1 MSDAPRAAAHPALSG
16 VVIDEPE
23 TAPRIRLPT
32 DLFRLVLVLFV
43 LAASLTIG
51 TFATQTSEGVESD
64 VTEAVS
70 LLPGPLLF
78 IINLIVGVGF
88 LGLAIAVGIDLILRR
103 RGRLLL
109 DALIA
114 VAVASLLVASL
125 NVFIVD
131 YPGADQLQ
139 AALTDPGATKPMSGL
154 LAAITAF
161 FVVARVGSRRVWL
174 VSAWVVVLSFML
186 TALVSG
192 GFTLLSMISST
203 LFGLAVGL
211 LVRYGLGTQPTRP
224 SGSRIALALIRAGI
238 EVTTLER
245 VLPDTPDG
253 RRYLATGSTNGPLD
267 VHVLDRDQEGSGLAY
282 RIYRMVRVRPSAA
295 GRNYVSVRRAL
306 EHEALLAHA
315 ASAAGVRTSAPVV
328 TCEVGAYAALLAYPH
343 IEAKPLSDVDPESV
357 HDDSLDDAWEQL
369 GRLRLARIAHRG
381 FNDNTLLISADGHVH
396 LQTVRTGEVAATDL
410 ALRIDVAQL
419 LTTFAL
425 VVGAER
431 AVRTAAARLGT
442 TPLADALPLLQPLAM
457 TLQTR
462 AAVRKDRQVLKE
474 LRAAIIAA
482 LPHDIQVPT
491 ESVRLERLSPRALL
505 AVVGGTVAAYLLVSQ
520 LNNVDVVTL
529 FSTSDWRWSALAIVF
544 SVVTY
549 LAATLSLVGF
559 VASSLPWIRTFLAQ
573 LASTFVSLVA
583 PAAVGGMALNMRFLA
598 KNGVGASVAVATVG
612 VWQAAAF
619 AIHLVMLVM
628 FGVIAGTQAE
638 ASFDPPQGAI
648 FGVVLLLLVAS
659 LVISL
664 PWGRRVVVTRITE
677 AAGRVVPALFSIAQN
692 PGKLAQGIGGNV
704 ILNLAYC
711 GALVACVRAFG
722 GELAWPA
729 IAIVY
734 LAGSAI
740 GSLAPT
746 PGGLGA
752 VEAALAGGLTAAGLD
767 GATAI
772 SAVLLFRLYTYWI
785 PVLPGWAAFRYLQNR
800 DAI

>member
-1 MSDAPRAAAHPALSG
+1 MSDAPRATAHPALSG

-23 TAPRIRLPT
+23 TAHRIRLPT
-32 DLFRLVLVLFV
+32 DLIRLVLVVLL
-43 LAASLTIG
+43 LAASLAIG
-51 TFATQTSEGVESD
+51 TFATQTSEGVENDLS
-64 VTEAVS
+64 EAVS

-78 IINLIVGVGF
+78 VVNLIVGVGF

-114 VAVASLLVASL
+114 VAVASLLVAVL
-125 NVFIVD
+125 NVLIVD
-131 YPGADQLQ
+131 SPVANQLQ
-139 AALTDPGATKPMSGL
+139 AALTEPGATKPLSGL
-154 LAAITAF
+154 LTAVTAF
-161 FVVARVGSRRVWL
+161 FVVARVGARRVWL
-174 VSAWVVVLSFML
+174 VSAWVVILSFVL
-186 TALVSG
+186 TALVSAS
-192 GFTLLSMISST
+192 FTLLSMIAST
-203 LFGLAVGL
+203 LLGLAVGL
-211 LVRYGLGTQPTRP
+211 LVRYGLGTQASRP
-224 SGSRIALALIRAGI
+224 SGSRIALALIRAGV

-253 RRYLATGSTNGPLD
+253 RRYLATGTTDPPLD

-295 GRNYVSVRRAL
+295 GRTYVSVRRAL

-315 ASAAGVRTSAPVV
+315 AAAAGARTAAPVV

-343 IEAKPLSDVDPESV
+343 LEAQPLATLDPASV
-357 HDDSLDDAWEQL
+357 TDETLDDAWEQL
-369 GRLRLARIAHRG
+369 RLLRKARLAHRG
-381 FNDNTLLISADGHVH
+381 LNENTLLVSPDGRVH
-396 LQTVRTGEVAATDL
+396 LQTARTGEVAATDL
-410 ALRIDVAQL
+410 ALRIDIAQL

-425 VVGAER
+425 LIGAER

-442 TPLADALPLLQPLAM
+442 EPLASALPVLQPLAM

-462 AAVRKDRQVLKE
+462 AAVRKDRQVLKS
-474 LRAAIIAA
+474 LRAAIIEV
-482 LPHDIQVPT
+482 LPRDTHVPT

-505 AVVGGTVAAYLLVSQ
+505 AVVGGTVATYLIVSQ

-529 FSTSDWRWSALAIVF
+529 FSSSDWRWSALAIFF
-544 SVVTY
+544 SFVTY

-583 PAAVGGMALNMRFLA
+583 PAAVGGMALNMRFLS
-598 KNGVGASVAVATVG
+598 KNGVSNSVAVATVG

-619 AIHLVMLVM
+619 AIHLVMLVL

-664 PWGRRVVVTRITE
+664 PWGRRVIVTRVTE
-677 AAGRVVPALFSIAQN
+677 TAGRVVPALFAIAQN

-729 IAIVY
+729 IAVVY

-772 SAVLLFRLYTYWI
+772 SAVLLFRVYTYWI
-785 PVLPGWAAFRYLQNR
+785 PVLPGWAAFQYLQR
-800 DAI
+800 REAI